1 MADPAT
7 PFVWGAAGEQLTPGQ
22 IAARRKV
29 AEAMIAQGS
38 DYSPIQSA
46 WQGAARV
53 AQGLLGGL
61 DAREADKAEAAN
73 ATAERQIIAAMLA
86 GYGGGA
92 GSNPAPAAAPAPPV
106 ASQAPPAASVLV
118 GPDAPATPVSRPA
131 VLPSAR
137 VWGDKE
143 AEDAGI
149 YEKPA
154 GVATVAAAMPKS
166 ISTSPATP
174 AVPAAAPA
182 AAAVAPAAPSP
193 GVSTVAGAI
202 NPAIV
207 QAATSPYVSDK
218 VRSLGM
224 TMLAEAMKPKAK
236 YRQETD
242 EAGNVWNVNGL
253 TGERTVAL
261 KKDKEEAAPT
271 SVREF
276 EYYVKNFKPTADQPQ
291 PMNYDTW
298 ATAKARASAVN
309 VTNNVGGGSDKQI
322 FDAFDERAK
331 LAKSAATGLVAL
343 RDARAALDAAGGA
356 ITGAGADTKLLLSKA
371 GAAFGITDPKA
382 AENTETFRAAIA
394 PQVAAMLKSTV
405 GTTNISNSDREFAEK
420 AAGGSIALEAGSI
433 RRLLNIMERA
443 AVARLQ
449 EHQEQ
454 LDAVYPDPEKHKRE
468 RALFGVKVP
477 DQAAPPPPAGATK
490 TGVKWSVE

>member
-1 MADPAT
+1 MAESNS

-29 AEAMIAQGS
+29 AEAMIAQGG
-38 DYSPIQSA
+38 DYSPIRSA
-46 WQGAARV
+46 WQGAARI

-86 GYGGGA
+86 GAGGGSA
-92 GSNPAPAAAPAPPV
+92 SNAAPAASPAPPV
-106 ASQAPPAASVLV
+106 ASPMPPAASVPS
-118 GPDAPATPVSRPA
+118 GPDAPVTPVSRSA

-154 GVATVAAAMPKS
+154 SGVATVAAAMPKQS
-166 ISTSPATP
+166 AS
-174 AVPAAAPA
+174 VPAAAPA
-182 AAAVAPAAPSP
+182 GPANP
-193 GVSTVAGAI
+193 GVATVAAGM

-207 QAATSPYVSDK
+207 QAVSSPYVSDRT
-218 VRSLGM
+218 RSLGM
-224 TMLAEAMKPKAK
+224 TMLAAAMKPKEK
-236 YRQETD
+236 FTQETD
-242 EAGNVWNVNGL
+242 AAGNVWNVNGL
-253 TGERTVAL
+253 TGERKLEL
-261 KKDKEEAAPT
+261 KSEKPEEASRPITAEERRAYGIPDGMAVAMT
-271 SVREF
+271 
-276 EYYVKNFKPTADQPQ
+276 KNGP
-291 PMNYDTW
+291 
-298 ATAKARASAVN
+298 KAIGTGPGTTV
-309 VTNNVGGGSDKQI
+309 NVGGGSDKQI

-343 RDARAALDAAGGA
+343 RDARAALDSAGGA

-420 AAGGSIALEAGSI
+420 AAGGSITLEAGSI
-433 RRLLNIMERA
+433 KRLLNIMERA

-477 DQAAPPPPAGATK
+477 DLAAPPPPAGATK